1 MIQAPAQ
8 SKAPAAAYSRKEAGL
23 RRTTPA
29 RPAAS
34 GFTPGKNL
42 ATMRYLARCA
52 ANRSLACRMSESG
65 SRENRQRIS
74 NTRGPR
80 GRPSEYQSMSAP
92 RVAIIAARMET
103 ARSMWPEPDRAPTPS
118 SVGTAGAGSPACTA
132 NAHANTTAT
141 PYSPSRSGTG
151 ATESRRESG
160 SDRPC
165 PLHIRVRLQRCPTE
179 TTNRMQDHLH
189 VSLGVQHEYRGRTRL
204 HQHLP
209 LRDEL
214 NQPRSNVRRL
224 ESSGQRSKP
233 ADSRRGRARDTAR
246 APPRR
251 ARALRQRRPA
261 RRSTARRRPV
271 HH

>member
-1 MIQAPAQ
+1 MTQAPAQ

-23 RRTTPA
+23 RPTTPA

-80 GRPSEYQSMSAP
+80 DRPSEYQSMSAP
-92 RVAIIAARMET
+92 RLAMIVARMET

-141 PYSPSRSGTG
+141 PYSASRSGTG

-165 PLHIRVRLQRCPTE
+165 PLHIRVRLQRCPTKI
-179 TTNRMQDHLH
+179 H
-189 VSLGVQHEYRGRTRL
+189 VSLGIQHEYGLYLCSTQLNGR
-204 HQHLP
+204 
-209 LRDEL
+209 
-214 NQPRSNVRRL
+214 NQPRS
-224 ESSGQRSKP
+224 Q
-233 ADSRRGRARDTAR
+233 ARQAAWR
-246 APPRR
+246 
-251 ARALRQRRPA
+251 
-261 RRSTARRRPV
+261 V
-271 HH
+271 HHTHSPQ